1 LCPFIKLTNC
11 GLPDRNSTD
20 ITLDIYSQVAYP
32 IGNGTVSYTIG
43 HNKKLFMQA
52 TDPLCDF
59 VAGGCPVKDG
69 QIEKHVDFAKF
80 MPIVRK
86 IDAGNYYG
94 QAVFNTDKGEEIMC
108 LELNWDFK

>member
-1 LCPFIKLTNC
+1 
-11 GLPDRNSTD
+11 
-20 ITLDIYSQVAYP
+20 
-32 IGNGTVSYTIG
+32 
-43 HNKKLFMQA
+43 
-52 TDPLCDF
+52 
-59 VAGGCPVKDG
+59 
-69 QIEKHVDFAKF
+69 